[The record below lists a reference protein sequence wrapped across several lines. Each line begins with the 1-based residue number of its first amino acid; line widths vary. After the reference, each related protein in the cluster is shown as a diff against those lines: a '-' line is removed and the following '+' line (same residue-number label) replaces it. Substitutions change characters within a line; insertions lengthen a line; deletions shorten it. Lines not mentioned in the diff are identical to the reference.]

1 MSDDVVFRDDVSCFV
16 RNLTYDF
23 KAKSGVLYLEDGSCT
38 DMSGCIDLFKRIDPN
53 VSTILTIAG
62 RRKDTAYVLTDGG
75 WSARESPTARPPI
88 HGDWWSD

>member
-1 MSDDVVFRDDVSCFV
+1 MR
-16 RNLTYDF
+16 
-23 KAKSGVLYLEDGSCT
+23 
-38 DMSGCIDLFKRIDPN
+38 GCIDLFKRIDPS

-88 HGDWWSD
+88 HGDWWSA